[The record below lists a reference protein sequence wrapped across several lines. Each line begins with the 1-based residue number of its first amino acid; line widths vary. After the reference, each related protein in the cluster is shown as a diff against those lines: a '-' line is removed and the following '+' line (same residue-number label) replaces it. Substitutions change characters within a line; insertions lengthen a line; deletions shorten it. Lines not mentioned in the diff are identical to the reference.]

1 MKKLLLALFVATTTL
16 SQATTIQWTKT
27 NDAGTLSDI
36 VSTDGFYTGKIDLV
50 TFDNGTADDESDAL
64 IGKYVIIDVN
74 SDMFYIS
81 TSKAPANLASAAVF
95 TGAFGF
101 DLTVA
106 GLSTA
111 AGYTLSDIVVNNS
124 VSSAALTEF
133 ASVLETY
140 PSALYTFSMQ
150 QNYGNGQVGTVPEP
164 TTMGL
169 FGLGLIGMAIVARRR
184 KN

>member
-1 MKKLLLALFVATTTL
+1 MKKLLLALFIATTTL

-27 NDAGTLSDI
+27 NDAGTLSDFMG
-36 VSTDGFYTGKIDLV
+36 SDGFYTGKIDLV
-50 TFDNGTADDESDAL
+50 TFNNGTPDDENDAL

-74 SDMFYIS
+74 KDKFYIS
-81 TSKAPANLASAAVF
+81 ASKAPGSMASAF
-95 TGAFGF
+95 FIGSFGF

-111 AGYTLSDIVVNNS
+111 AGYTLSDIVVDNS

-140 PSALYTFSMQ
+140 PGALYSFSMQ
-150 QNYGNGQVGTVPEP
+150 QGYGNGQVATVPEP
-164 TTMGL
+164 ATMGL
-169 FGLGLIGMAIVARRR
+169 FGLGLIGMAMAARRR
-184 KN
+184 KS